1 MLMAYVTC
9 MISIKQN
16 NNFGNFFQ
24 VFSFGRMVDEFTSK
38 AEAMRLARSIARNQ
52 KLDKV
57 NVLGK
62 VSTFKR

>member
-1 MLMAYVTC
+1 MAYVVC

-24 VFSFGRMVDEFTSK
+24 VFSFGRMIDEFTSK
-38 AEAMRLARSIARNQ
+38 AEAMRLAKSIARNHQ
-52 KLDKV
+52 LNRV

-62 VSTFKR
+62 VSIIRR